1 MDDLLPN
8 SYCSEVN
15 RRLSEL
21 HFLVWLAQQKK
32 EERRLVIATLEALVG
47 SSSTP
52 KKSDSEDLAY
62 GPHAE
67 GSKQV
72 TNLTEGAPSASEKT
86 ATLIARGSGY
96 SRPW

>member
-52 KKSDSEDLAY
+52 KKSDSEGD
-62 GPHAE
+62 
-67 GSKQV
+67 KQV
-72 TNLTEGAPSASEKT
+72 TNLTEGASSASEKT

>member
-67 GSKQV
+67 GSTSENHQ
-72 TNLTEGAPSASEKT
+72 LASS
-86 ATLIARGSGY
+86 GSNY
-96 SRPW
+96 RPPVE

>member
-47 SSSTP
+47 SSSAP
-52 KKSDSEDLAY
+52 KKSDPEM
-62 GPHAE
+62 
-67 GSKQV
+67 
-72 TNLTEGAPSASEKT
+72 T
-86 ATLIARGSGY
+86 
-96 SRPW
+96 